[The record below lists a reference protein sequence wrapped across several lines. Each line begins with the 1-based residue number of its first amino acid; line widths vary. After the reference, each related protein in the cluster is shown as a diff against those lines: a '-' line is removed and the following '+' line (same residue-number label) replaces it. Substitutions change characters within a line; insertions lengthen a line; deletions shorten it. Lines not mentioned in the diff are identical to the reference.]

1 VIPSQVLTTTTGK
14 LLAGRRALV
23 TGAAQ
28 GIGREIARRF
38 AAEGAQVAAVDIDG
52 PANEEIAAEIRA
64 AGGSCQAIKADV
76 ADAEQVRR
84 AAAAAGAVDILVN
97 NAASVQGD
105 GRLHEIG
112 EAVWDRLLAV
122 CLKSVYL
129 FSREVLP
136 GMMRRRDGVIVSL
149 SSVNAL
155 AGIHLAAYTA
165 AKGGIVSLTRLMAR
179 QYGGYGI
186 RVNAICPGTIL
197 TESSRAAYDAAPR
210 LRDELRALYPA
221 GRFGE
226 PADIAACALFLASPE
241 SRFINGAALV
251 VDGGMTAM
259 YRLASLDP
267 PDADG

>member
-1 VIPSQVLTTTTGK
+1 MQNCPLLVGK
-14 LLAGRRALV
+14 RALV

-38 AAEGAQVAAVDIDG
+38 ALEGAHVVAVDIDG
-52 PANEEIAAEIRA
+52 EANLRTAETIRT
-64 AGGSCQAIKADV
+64 AGGICNAIAADV

-84 AAAAAGAVDILVN
+84 AVAAAGEVDILIN
-97 NAASVQGD
+97 NAAAVQGD
-105 GRLHEIG
+105 GRLHEIP
-112 EAVWDRLLAV
+112 EPVWDRLLRV

-136 GMMRRRDGVIVSL
+136 SMMRRRAGTIISM

-165 AKGGIVSLTRLMAR
+165 AKGGILSLTRLMAR

-186 RVNAICPGTIL
+186 RVNAICPGTIT
-197 TESSRAAYDAAPR
+197 TESSRVAYDAAPR
-210 LRDELRALYPA
+210 LREELRALYPD
-221 GRFGE
+221 GQFGQ
-226 PADIAACALFLASPE
+226 PADIAECALFLASPA
-241 SRFINGAALV
+241 SRFVNGATLV

-267 PDADG
+267 SELDA

>member
-1 VIPSQVLTTTTGK
+1 MQTRE
-14 LLAGRRALV
+14 LLAGKRVLV
-23 TGAAQ
+23 TGTAQ
-28 GIGREIARRF
+28 GIGQEMARRF
-38 AAEGAQVAAVDIDG
+38 AAESAHVIAVDIDAG
-52 PANEEIAAEIRA
+52 ANGLTAETIRA
-64 AGGSCQAIKADV
+64 AGGICDAVEADV
-76 ADAEQVRR
+76 ANGEQVRQ
-84 AAAAAGAVDILVN
+84 AVAAAGEIDILIN

-105 GRLHEIG
+105 GRLHEVA
-112 EAVWDRLLAV
+112 EPVWDRLLDV

-136 GMMRRRDGVIVSL
+136 QMMRRRAGVIISL

-197 TESSRAAYDAAPR
+197 TESSRVAYEAAPQ
-210 LRDELRALYPA
+210 LRDELRALYPD
-221 GRFGE
+221 GRFGQ
-226 PADIAACALFLASPE
+226 PADIAECALFLASPA
-241 SRFINGAALV
+241 SRFINGATLV
-251 VDGGMTAM
+251 VDGGMSAM

-267 PDADG
+267 PDLDG